1 MQLQDRMR
9 LADLRMK
16 YAFAL
21 DISPIEFAE
30 LLRLQAEEHMELH
43 GTVVSQ
49 SSAPPACES
58 H

>member
-1 MQLQDRMR
+1 MR